1 MFLDGAANLQR
12 AFHRRFRRIVKN
24 QRHPITG
31 WNCYQAMVR
40 VGFPELFR
48 LADDL
53 VERLEQA
60 ALLIDQELGV
70 ADDVNKEHVG
80 YLELDLLFDLR
91 HRLSGILA
99 LRHGKPQIIL
109 SARGRRRFS
118 QSANRR
124 GGSPNRGEASIGR
137 KLDQWDSVSRTPV
150 AGWQDL
156 CRPPRP
162 Q

>member
-1 MFLDGAANLQR
+1 MLLYRAANFQR
-12 AFHRRFRRIVKN
+12 AFHRRFRRIVKD

-53 VERLEQA
+53 VERLELA

-70 ADDVNKEHVG
+70 ADDVDKEHVG
-80 YLELDLLFDLR
+80 YFELDLLFDLR

-109 SARGRRRFS
+109 WAQGRCRFARS
-118 QSANRR
+118 L
-124 GGSPNRGEASIGR
+124 E
-137 KLDQWDSVSRTPV
+137 
-150 AGWQDL
+150 
-156 CRPPRP
+156 
-162 Q
+162 